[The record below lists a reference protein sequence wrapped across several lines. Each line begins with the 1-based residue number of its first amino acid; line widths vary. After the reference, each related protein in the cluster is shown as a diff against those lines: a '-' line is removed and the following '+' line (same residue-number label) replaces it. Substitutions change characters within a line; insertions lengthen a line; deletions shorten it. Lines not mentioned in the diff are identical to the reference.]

1 MSIFIPIM
9 SELIKMS
16 TDLHWS
22 SKLYLTLSPTFVP
35 VKNWIDW
42 NQWHPNVILA
52 FIPVKPLMIKNIK
65 HMIQIQFYIL
75 FCHIYEY
82 YELYYEVT
90 FATFANHLLEEIF
103 VFIILKNLHVEYVSY
118 TISCIQ
124 KHLHNQTFPMTV
136 IVPLRNFES
145 PCKEKVINMMNA
157 CMTDQYFHD
166 NIAFLNRCLC
176 LLIIAAIEYIK
187 PVL

>member
-1 MSIFIPIM
+1 MPR
-9 SELIKMS
+9 S
-16 TDLHWS
+16 T
-22 SKLYLTLSPTFVP
+22 
-35 VKNWIDW
+35 KN
-42 NQWHPNVILA
+42 
-52 FIPVKPLMIKNIK
+52 
-65 HMIQIQFYIL
+65 
-75 FCHIYEY
+75 IYEY

-103 VFIILKNLHVEYVSY
+103 VFIILKSRHVEYVSY

-176 LLIIAAIEYIK
+176 LLIIALIDIK
-187 PVL
+187 PVLLYLSNLQNFRCFSVC